1 MATALMTNE
10 GHFKKRSVLRVGVSP
25 IGFPSC
31 FFNRERQLDLGVKV
45 EFIEMEDLSIGP
57 GTCERMRRRKTPER
71 I

>member
-1 MATALMTNE
+1 
-10 GHFKKRSVLRVGVSP
+10 V
-25 IGFPSC
+25 